1 MKTRTFYF
9 IFLLT
14 IIFSLLKIDY
24 RFREIPYGLEVDDA
38 EYYYSAVTIGIDFDL
53 DFSNQMEGVENRY
66 LNQEEKKVVPFH
78 PIGSGILASP
88 FVFIAN
94 ILQKVFQNNGLISFV
109 YFSYSIAPL
118 FYLFLSILLI
128 QSSMKALKIKYNNNL
143 LLLTIFGT
151 GVSYYSFDRFSMS
164 HIYEFFATSFLIY
177 VSTKSI
183 NEKSDSKSSSI
194 ENEIL
199 NKIRK

>member
-1 MKTRTFYF
+1 M
-9 IFLLT
+9 
-14 IIFSLLKIDY
+14 LKIDY

-94 ILQKVFQNNGLISFV
+94 IFQKVFQNNGLISFV

-128 QSSMKALKIKYNNNL
+128 QSSMKALKDQKFNLVFASVFCTQFKQTSSINSFALEKFFSLKRTLDLYINN
-143 LLLTIFGT
+143 
-151 GVSYYSFDRFSMS
+151 
-164 HIYEFFATSFLIY
+164 SFLITGLP
-177 VSTKSI
+177 S
-183 NEKSDSKSSSI
+183 
-194 ENEIL
+194 
-199 NKIRK
+199 